1 LNIRDGTKQP
11 NQHEVGELL
20 VLNID
25 GFEGPLD
32 LLLTLARRQKV
43 DLRKI
48 SILQLVEQ
56 YLNFLSQA
64 ESLKIEKIADYLL
77 MAAWLAFLKSRL
89 LLPKDSEDNLP
100 DAEELA
106 ANLAYQLQKLEAM
119 RVVSQQ
125 LFNRAQLG
133 VDFFSRGENTIINH
147 VRSFKVKISLLE
159 IMQTYSK
166 IKTKKSF
173 RPLKLTSNPIF
184 SIQDAIVHIKEFFLN
199 KSSWNNLAEVLPTG
213 WQTDKKKRRVA
224 TASTFVA
231 SLELVKVGAIEFKQE
246 KAFSPIMLR
255 VVPRAFAS

>member
-1 LNIRDGTKQP
+1 MTDN
-11 NQHEVGELL
+11 LL

-48 SILQLVEQ
+48 SILQLVDQ

-100 DAEELA
+100 DADELA

-159 IMQTYSK
+159 
-166 IKTKKSF
+166 
-173 RPLKLTSNPIF
+173 
-184 SIQDAIVHIKEFFLN
+184 
-199 KSSWNNLAEVLPTG
+199 
-213 WQTDKKKRRVA
+213 
-224 TASTFVA
+224 
-231 SLELVKVGAIEFKQE
+231 ELSEND
-246 KAFSPIMLR
+246 
-255 VVPRAFAS
+255 